1 METLLQDLRYGI
13 RNLARTRGL
22 TVVAIIALALGI
34 GANTAIFSVID
45 AVLLRPLPFH
55 NPGLLV
61 RVYQT
66 EAAPGN
72 FPFSGPDFLDW
83 KKQNHSFED
92 MSLYGWGH
100 DMNLSDSGRADHV
113 IAFPTEWNFF
123 SLLGAGPLLGRTWAP
138 GEDEPGEDNIA
149 ILSFGLW
156 QSHFAGD
163 PNIINRTL
171 ELDGKKYTVVGVMPP
186 GFHYPAEA
194 QLWIPQ
200 TMDAKSLFPRR
211 THWASVIGRLK
222 PGVTIEQAQAE
233 MSLIA
238 KRLEEQYPDSNNKV
252 GASLVPLHEDLV
264 GDSRDSLVIMLWAVA
279 LVLLIACANVANLL
293 LSRSVARQ
301 KEMAIRSALGAD
313 RIRLLRQLLTESIVL
328 SMTGG
333 LLGLALAG
341 VCVKLL
347 ANLKYLGIP
356 RANPVQLNL
365 PVMAFTFVVAI
376 SAGVLFGV
384 FPALQMSRTDAFEE
398 LKGGAGSSPTPT
410 RQRRVASNVL
420 VVAEIALSLLLLIC
434 ASLLLKDFIRLRNT
448 NVGVRADGV
457 WTGGIQLPKAKY
469 GERQQ
474 QLNFSQS
481 LLERVRQLPGV
492 ESAAWSTRLPLEG
505 GANTYVKIRG
515 RATPRLGGPLVER
528 HSISPG
534 YFHAMGIP
542 LVHGRDFSAEDVSAS
557 LALDRRAKDLFD
569 KSDKPPA
576 EQTNSM
582 VYPAVINETMAR
594 HFWPNEDPLGKLYS
608 PGGDDGPWEQVIGV
622 VGDVKQ
628 RWNASSEPAPEG
640 YTVFDG
646 DSRMYLV
653 LHTSVPPASITGAV
667 RHALAEHDSS
677 VPFFGIRT
685 MDQII
690 TEHASGQQF
699 VTSLLGSFAG
709 LALLLAAVGIYGVLS
724 HLVSQRT
731 REIGIRMSLG
741 ATRTHVL
748 RLVLGHGLRL
758 ALWGFALGIVGAIA
772 ARKLL
777 ASSLHMIK
785 ASDPLIYAVT
795 VACLAVVALLACY
808 LPARRAARVDPV
820 IALRYE

>member
-1 METLLQDLRYGI
+1 MESLLQDLRYGI
-13 RNLARTRGL
+13 RNLGKTRGL
-22 TVVAIIALALGI
+22 TIVAIITLALGI
-34 GANTAIFSVID
+34 GANSAIFSVID

-55 NPGLLV
+55 SPGSLV

-113 IAFPTEWNFF
+113 IGVPTESNFF
-123 SLLGAGPLLGRTWAP
+123 SLLGARPLHGRTWAP
-138 GEDEPGEDNIA
+138 GEDEPGKDNIA
-149 ILSFGLW
+149 VLTFGLW

-163 PNIINRTL
+163 PNIVGRTL
-171 ELDGKKYTVVGVMPP
+171 ELDSKKYTVIGVMPA
-186 GFHYPAEA
+186 GFHYPSVA
-194 QLWIPQ
+194 QLWMPQ
-200 TMDAKSLFPRR
+200 PMDPKSLFPRG

-233 MSLIA
+233 MTLIA
-238 KRLEEQYPDSNNKV
+238 KRLEEQYPDSNQKV
-252 GASLVPLHEDLV
+252 GASLVLLHEDLV
-264 GDSRDSLVIMLWAVA
+264 GESRDSLLIMLWAVA
-279 LVLLIACANVANLL
+279 LILLIACANVANLL

-313 RIRLLRQLLTESIVL
+313 RIRLIRQLLTESVVL
-328 SMTGG
+328 AMTGG
-333 LLGLALAG
+333 LLGLALAAG
-341 VCVKLL
+341 CVRLL
-347 ANLKYLGIP
+347 ANLRYLGIP

-365 PVMAFTFVVAI
+365 PVLAFTFVVAI
-376 SAGVLFGV
+376 AAGVFFGI
-384 FPALQMSRTDAFEE
+384 FPALQTSRPEAYDE
-398 LKGGAGSSPTPT
+398 LKGGAGSPTTPT
-410 RQRRVASNVL
+410 RQRRVTSNLL
-420 VVAEIALSLLLLIC
+420 VVVEIGLSLLLLIS
-434 ASLLLKDFIRLRNT
+434 ASLLLKDFVRLRNT
-448 NVGVRADGV
+448 NVGVRSDGV
-457 WTGGIQLPKAKY
+457 WTAAIQLPESKY
-469 GERQQ
+469 RDQQ
-474 QLNFSQS
+474 QKLNFSQA
-481 LLERVRQLPGV
+481 LLERVRELPGV
-492 ESAAWSTRLPLEG
+492 ESAAWSTRIPLEG
-505 GANTYVKIRG
+505 GSNSYVKIRG
-515 RATPRLGGPLVER
+515 RVTPRTSGPLVES

-542 LVHGRDFSAEDVSAS
+542 LLRGRDFNAEDVSHDF
-557 LALDRRAKDLFD
+557 ALDLRAKELFE

-576 EQTNSM
+576 EETNSM
-582 VYPAVINETMAR
+582 IYPAVINETMAR

-608 PGGDDGPWEQVIGV
+608 PGSDNGPWRQVIGV

-628 RWNASSEPAPEG
+628 WSLSHEPVPEG

-646 DSRMYLV
+646 GSRMYLV
-653 LHTSVPPASITGAV
+653 LHTSVPPATITAAV
-667 RHALAEHDSS
+667 RHAVADLDPSL
-677 VPFFGIRT
+677 PLFGIRT
-685 MDQII
+685 MDAII
-690 TEHASGQQF
+690 AEHAAGQQF

-748 RLVLGHGLRL
+748 RLVLGHGFRL
-758 ALWGFALGIVGAIA
+758 ALWGFALGIAGAVA

-785 ASDPLIYAVT
+785 ASDPLIYIVT
-795 VACLAVVALLACY
+795 VICLAAIALLACY

-820 IALRYE
+820 VALRYE

>member
-1 METLLQDLRYGI
+1 MESWLQDLRYGI
-13 RNLARTRGL
+13 RNLGKTRGL
-22 TVVAIIALALGI
+22 TTVAIITLALGI

-55 NPGLLV
+55 NPGSLV

-100 DMNLSDSGRADHV
+100 DMNLSDAGRADHV
-113 IAFPTEWNFF
+113 VGVPTESNFF
-123 SLLGAGPLLGRTWAP
+123 TLLGARPLLGRTWAP
-138 GEDEPGEDNIA
+138 GEDEPGKDNMV

-156 QSHFAGD
+156 QSHFGGD
-163 PNIINRTL
+163 SNIIGRNL
-171 ELDGKKYTVVGVMPP
+171 ELDAKKYTVIGVMPA
-186 GFHYPAEA
+186 GFHYPSIA
-194 QLWIPQ
+194 QFWMPQ
-200 TMDAKSLFPRR
+200 PMDANSLFPRG

-222 PGVTIEQAQAE
+222 PAVTIEQAQAE
-233 MSLIA
+233 MTLIA
-238 KRLEEQYPDSNNKV
+238 KRLEEQYPDSNHKV

-264 GDSRDSLVIMLWAVA
+264 GESRDSLLIMLWAVA

-313 RIRLLRQLLTESIVL
+313 RVRLVRQLLTESVVL
-328 SMTGG
+328 AMTGG
-333 LLGLALAG
+333 LLGLALAAG
-341 VCVKLL
+341 CVRLL
-347 ANLKYLGIP
+347 ATLKYLGIP

-365 PVMAFTFVVAI
+365 FVLTFTFIVAVT
-376 SAGVLFGV
+376 AGVLFGI
-384 FPALQMSRTDAFEE
+384 FPALQSSRPEVYDE

-410 RQRRVASNVL
+410 RQRRVTSNLL
-420 VVAEIALSLLLLIC
+420 VVAEMGLSLLLLIS
-434 ASLLLKDFIRLRNT
+434 ASLLLKDFVHLRNA
-448 NVGVRADGV
+448 NVGVRPEGV
-457 WTGGIQLPKAKY
+457 WTAAIQLPKSKY
-469 GERQQ
+469 DEQQ
-474 QLNFSQS
+474 QRLNFSQA
-481 LLERVRQLPGV
+481 LLARTRQLPGV
-492 ESAAWSTRLPLEG
+492 ESAALSTRVPLEG
-505 GANTYVKIRG
+505 GSNSYVKIRG
-515 RATPRLGGPLVER
+515 QLAPRTSGPLVES

-542 LVHGRDFSAEDVSAS
+542 LLRGRDFTAEDISTGF
-557 LALDRRAKDLFD
+557 ALDLRAKQLFD

-576 EQTNSM
+576 EETNNM
-582 VYPAVINETMAR
+582 VYPAVINEAMAR
-594 HFWPNEDPLGKLYS
+594 RFWPNEDPLGKLYS
-608 PGGDDGPWEQVIGV
+608 PGSDNGPWRQVIGV

-628 RWNASSEPAPEG
+628 WSLSHEPVPEG
-640 YTVFDG
+640 YTVLDG
-646 DSRMYLV
+646 DSSRVYLIM
-653 LHTSVPPASITGAV
+653 HTTVPPATITGAV
-667 RHALAEHDSS
+667 RHAVAEFDSS
-677 VPFFGIRT
+677 LPLFGVRT
-685 MDQII
+685 MDAII
-690 TEHASGQQF
+690 AEHAAGQQF
-699 VTSLLGSFAG
+699 VTLLLGSFAG

-731 REIGIRMSLG
+731 REIGIRISLG
-741 ATRTHVL
+741 ATSTQVL
-748 RLVLGHGLRL
+748 RLVLGHGIRL
-758 ALWGFALGIVGAIA
+758 ALWGFALGIAAAIA

-785 ASDPLIYAVT
+785 ASDPLIYVVT
-795 VACLAVVALLACY
+795 VLCLAMIALLACY